1 MTWKLITAALFRQ
14 KRLYIPWAL
23 SLCAALTGLGSV
35 DIYRQSLTETL
46 HTQGR
51 KILTAD
57 ISVSAR
63 RRFTP
68 SEQELFISTLPSGSS
83 TAHLVEMFGMIR
95 AGDQSRLGLLRFVS
109 DAYPLA
115 GELDVRIQDESHT
128 RTGAELR
135 TRPAVWVAPDL
146 LTLLNTRVGA
156 RLRVG
161 EKEFEIAGIVVKDSS
176 QTFRLGDMAP
186 RVYVHDSFLE
196 ETGLVK
202 FGSTFSNILF
212 AVLPGTADGIK
223 NRMEKVFTEPGIRVT
238 VPMDL
243 ENGPLRIL
251 TRLLDYLGLIG
262 LVTLC
267 IGWVGVYYL
276 GRRWLSLETQ
286 SAGVLKCMG
295 LSAREL
301 QWLLVSKLA
310 LILTEG
316 ALLGGFVSWLGA
328 ELVFPLFRA
337 SLPPEFE
344 LVWSWKSALLLLLT
358 GPVSGVLL
366 LWPQLKTTASA
377 KPTFLLQDHAL
388 QRIRW
393 DSVFILGALSL
404 GLVALLTLMQAR
416 SWMITGV
423 FLSSLI
429 GALILIAS
437 FGWLLIRL
445 VRSLRRPHWHWPWH
459 LASAVWIRRPGIS
472 LLLII
477 VSALAGLLS
486 QLVPHLEATLA
497 EDLRVSGPEDR
508 PGLFMFDVQE
518 EQLGSL
524 KQLLDKHDIKIA
536 QASPLI
542 RARLV
547 RVNNQEFERQNPSEW
562 STREEEED
570 ARFRNRGVNLSYR
583 TTLSSSERIV
593 AGREWSELRVDP
605 AEISVEQR
613 YARRMGLRLGD
624 QLVFDIQGVEVAA
637 TIASLREIRW
647 TSFQPNFF
655 IQFPPGV
662 LDIAPKT
669 WVLTLARNP
678 RLPPSAIQTLVTSNF
693 SNVTSINVEEALDN
707 VTSLVAKMSSGLQVA
722 SWLTL
727 LLGVFVFLMVLLF
740 QVASSRRDWAQMQVQ
755 GLNAKELWRLQLL
768 TYGVLAAAGSV
779 LGALMSIAVAWV
791 IAWQALSTRLELNWW
806 GMSVVLA
813 VTWVLALSGLS
824 WISFTQLRRI
834 PPRAALS

>member
-1 MTWKLITAALFRQ
+1 
-14 KRLYIPWAL
+14 
-23 SLCAALTGLGSV
+23 
-35 DIYRQSLTETL
+35 
-46 HTQGR
+46 
-51 KILTAD
+51 
-57 ISVSAR
+57 
-63 RRFTP
+63 
-68 SEQELFISTLPSGSS
+68 
-83 TAHLVEMFGMIR
+83 
-95 AGDQSRLGLLRFVS
+95 
-109 DAYPLA
+109 
-115 GELDVRIQDESHT
+115 
-128 RTGAELR
+128 ELR